1 MSPPWVTFRKGCW
14 GDELSFA
21 ASSLCTPHSPS
32 LRSHLRCPFLGC
44 WSQTVLG
51 SATQRSDHRWGTPHL
66 RTSLFTQHHLPE
78 ASIRTWEDAHRIE
91 WLAAA
96 GGAEQSFCVRGL
108 TSITESLCLNLT
120 CRLTPAS
127 KLWLSF
133 GSCDPVPLGMR
144 FHTQTSLTS
153 LSSSPVSYQKWH
165 SSSWPVATSPGS
177 KPSQRHHIFALLPSS
192 FPSLHW
198 ISWHKLPSVHAWRPG
213 DTNQYHAPYVLCPLV
228 MWLHTAK
235 CLLHV
240 CFAMLRKQSDVTKI
254 NKK

>member
-14 GDELSFA
+14 GDEMSFA

-108 TSITESLCLNLT
+108 TSITESLCLTWPVDSPLRANCDWVLALVIQFLWVWGSTPRLPWPLSPQALSLTRSGTPLPDQWQPPQAPNLPST
-120 CRLTPAS
+120 IISLLCS
-127 KLWLSF
+127 
-133 GSCDPVPLGMR
+133 PVP
-144 FHTQTSLTS
+144 SLLCTGS
-153 LSSSPVSYQKWH
+153 PDTSSPPYMHGDLVTLIS
-165 SSSWPVATSPGS
+165 TM
-177 KPSQRHHIFALLPSS
+177 LLMCSAHLS
-192 FPSLHW
+192 CGCTQQ
-198 ISWHKLPSVHAWRPG
+198 SVF
-213 DTNQYHAPYVLCPLV
+213 YMYVLLC
-228 MWLHTAK
+228 
-235 CLLHV
+235 
-240 CFAMLRKQSDVTKI
+240 
-254 NKK
+254 